1 MAYASVVGI
10 GENQDNTGRVITYD
24 YKEPAYA
31 ATISVTPT
39 KSITYVNV
47 AQLTGA
53 LTLNTVVTSCVA
65 GCTLVLLFKADGT
78 NRTVTLGT
86 GLTSSAATI
95 VVTASKN
102 ASVSYVFNGVA
113 FVETGRAIT
122 V

>member
-1 MAYASVVGI
+1 MPFTAIIGT

-31 ATISVTPT
+31 ATITVRPADSR
-39 KSITYVNV
+39 TYVNV
-47 AQLTGA
+47 GQLTGA
-53 LTLNTVVTSCVA
+53 LTLNTVVTDCVA
-65 GCTLVLLFKADGT
+65 GATLVLLFKSDGT

-95 VVTASKN
+95 VVSANKN

-113 FVETGRAIT
+113 FVETGRAVT

>member
-1 MAYASVVGI
+1 MAYTARFGT
-10 GENQDNTGRVITYD
+10 GENQDSTGRVVTYD

-31 ATISVTPT
+31 ATISVTPNA
-39 KSITYVNV
+39 SVTYVNV

-53 LTLNTVVTSCVA
+53 LTLNTVVTNCKVA
-65 GCTLVLLFKADGT
+65 DRLTLIFKSDGT

-113 FVETGRAIT
+113 FVEIGRAVT